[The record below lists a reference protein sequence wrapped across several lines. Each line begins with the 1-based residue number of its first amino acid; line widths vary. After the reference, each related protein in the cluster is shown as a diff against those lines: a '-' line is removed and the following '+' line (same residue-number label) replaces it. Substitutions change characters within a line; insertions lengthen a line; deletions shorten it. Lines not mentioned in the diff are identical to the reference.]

1 MRAFEKLPAQFQNDS
16 VKAYYDI
23 LSKRQGSIIL
33 KRVFDIIVSLILLVF
48 LIIPI
53 AVISILIKV
62 NSPGPVLFKQKRVTT
77 YGRIFKIYKFRTM
90 VVNAESLGSKVT
102 TKNDARVT
110 SIGKTLRKFRLDE
123 LPQVLNILKGD
134 MSMVGPRPERPEI
147 AREYEKEIP
156 EFQMRLKVKAGL
168 TGFAQI
174 YGLYNTTPYDKL
186 KLDLTYIRHYSLFQD
201 LKLIF
206 MTPKIMFMKE
216 STEGVKDGQT
226 TASLKEAE
234 ALTPSNLK
242 EEVYGK
248 SYVLEE
254 EIEKAEARSAQGGNP
269 GRKKRKKHR
278 R

>member
-123 LPQVLNILKGD
+123 LPQIFNVIGGS
-134 MSMVGPRPERPEI
+134 MSFVGTRPEVQKYVDLYED
-147 AREYEKEIP
+147 EYYATSIKFKDEENLLSAIVDTEKIDKTYVKTILPQKMEYNLQYTK
-156 EFQMRLKVKAGL
+156 EF
-168 TGFAQI
+168 GFLSDI
-174 YGLYNTTPYDKL
+174 
-186 KLDLTYIRHYSLFQD
+186 
-201 LKLIF
+201 
-206 MTPKIMFMKE
+206 KIMFKTVKE
-216 STEGVKDGQT
+216 VIS
-226 TASLKEAE
+226 
-234 ALTPSNLK
+234 
-242 EEVYGK
+242 
-248 SYVLEE
+248 
-254 EIEKAEARSAQGGNP
+254 
-269 GRKKRKKHR
+269 
-278 R
+278 

>member
-23 LSKRQGSIIL
+23 LRKRQGSIIL

-123 LPQVLNILKGD
+123 LPQIFNVIGGS
-134 MSMVGPRPERPEI
+134 MSFVGTRPEVQKYVDLYED
-147 AREYEKEIP
+147 EYYATLLLPAGITSLTSIKFKDEENLLSAIVDTEKIDETYVKTILP
-156 EFQMRLKVKAGL
+156 QKMEYNLQYTKEF
-168 TGFAQI
+168 GFLSDI
-174 YGLYNTTPYDKL
+174 
-186 KLDLTYIRHYSLFQD
+186 
-201 LKLIF
+201 
-206 MTPKIMFMKE
+206 KIMFKTVKE
-216 STEGVKDGQT
+216 VIS
-226 TASLKEAE
+226 
-234 ALTPSNLK
+234 
-242 EEVYGK
+242 
-248 SYVLEE
+248 
-254 EIEKAEARSAQGGNP
+254 
-269 GRKKRKKHR
+269 
-278 R
+278 

>member
-123 LPQVLNILKGD
+123 LPQIFNVIGGS
-134 MSMVGPRPERPEI
+134 MSFVGTRPEVQKYVDLYED
-147 AREYEKEIP
+147 EYYATLLLPAGITSLTSIKFKDEENLLSAIVPQKMEYNLQYTKE
-156 EFQMRLKVKAGL
+156 F
-168 TGFAQI
+168 GFLSDI
-174 YGLYNTTPYDKL
+174 
-186 KLDLTYIRHYSLFQD
+186 
-201 LKLIF
+201 
-206 MTPKIMFMKE
+206 KIMFKTVKE
-216 STEGVKDGQT
+216 VIS
-226 TASLKEAE
+226 
-234 ALTPSNLK
+234 
-242 EEVYGK
+242 
-248 SYVLEE
+248 
-254 EIEKAEARSAQGGNP
+254 
-269 GRKKRKKHR
+269 
-278 R
+278 

>member
-123 LPQVLNILKGD
+123 LPQIFNVIGGS
-134 MSMVGPRPERPEI
+134 MSFVGTRPEVQKYVDLYED
-147 AREYEKEIP
+147 EYYAALLLPAGITSLTSIKFKDEENLLSAIVDTEKIDETYVKTILP
-156 EFQMRLKVKAGL
+156 QKMEYNLQYTKEF
-168 TGFAQI
+168 GFLSDI
-174 YGLYNTTPYDKL
+174 
-186 KLDLTYIRHYSLFQD
+186 
-201 LKLIF
+201 
-206 MTPKIMFMKE
+206 KIMFKTVKE
-216 STEGVKDGQT
+216 VIS
-226 TASLKEAE
+226 
-234 ALTPSNLK
+234 
-242 EEVYGK
+242 
-248 SYVLEE
+248 
-254 EIEKAEARSAQGGNP
+254 
-269 GRKKRKKHR
+269 
-278 R
+278 

>member
-1 MRAFEKLPAQFQNDS
+1 MHAFEKLPAQFQNDS

-123 LPQVLNILKGD
+123 LPQIFNVIGGS
-134 MSMVGPRPERPEI
+134 MSFVGTRPEVQKYVDLYED
-147 AREYEKEIP
+147 EYYATLLLPAGITSLTSIKFKDEENLLSAIVDTEKIDETYVKTILP
-156 EFQMRLKVKAGL
+156 QKMEYNLQYTKEF
-168 TGFAQI
+168 GFLSDI
-174 YGLYNTTPYDKL
+174 
-186 KLDLTYIRHYSLFQD
+186 
-201 LKLIF
+201 
-206 MTPKIMFMKE
+206 KIMFKTVKE
-216 STEGVKDGQT
+216 VIS
-226 TASLKEAE
+226 
-234 ALTPSNLK
+234 
-242 EEVYGK
+242 
-248 SYVLEE
+248 
-254 EIEKAEARSAQGGNP
+254 
-269 GRKKRKKHR
+269 
-278 R
+278 

>member
-33 KRVFDIIVSLILLVF
+33 KRVFDIIVSLIFLVF

-123 LPQVLNILKGD
+123 LPQIFNVIGGS
-134 MSMVGPRPERPEI
+134 MSFVGTRPEVQKYVDLYED
-147 AREYEKEIP
+147 EYYATLLLPAGITSLTSIKFKDEENLLSAIVDTEKIDETYVKTILP
-156 EFQMRLKVKAGL
+156 QKMEYNLQYTKEF
-168 TGFAQI
+168 GFLSDI
-174 YGLYNTTPYDKL
+174 
-186 KLDLTYIRHYSLFQD
+186 
-201 LKLIF
+201 
-206 MTPKIMFMKE
+206 KIMFKTVKE
-216 STEGVKDGQT
+216 VIS
-226 TASLKEAE
+226 
-234 ALTPSNLK
+234 
-242 EEVYGK
+242 
-248 SYVLEE
+248 
-254 EIEKAEARSAQGGNP
+254 
-269 GRKKRKKHR
+269 
-278 R
+278 

>member
-23 LSKRQGSIIL
+23 LSKRQGSIIV

-77 YGRIFKIYKFRTM
+77 YGRVFKIYKFRTM

-123 LPQVLNILKGD
+123 LPQIFNVIGGS
-134 MSMVGPRPERPEI
+134 MSFVGTRPEVQKYVDLYED
-147 AREYEKEIP
+147 EYYATLLLPAGITSLTSIKFKDEENLLSAIVDTEKIDETYVKTILP
-156 EFQMRLKVKAGL
+156 QKMEYNLQYTKEF
-168 TGFAQI
+168 GFLSDI
-174 YGLYNTTPYDKL
+174 
-186 KLDLTYIRHYSLFQD
+186 
-201 LKLIF
+201 
-206 MTPKIMFMKE
+206 KIMFKTVKE
-216 STEGVKDGQT
+216 VIS
-226 TASLKEAE
+226 
-234 ALTPSNLK
+234 
-242 EEVYGK
+242 
-248 SYVLEE
+248 
-254 EIEKAEARSAQGGNP
+254 
-269 GRKKRKKHR
+269 
-278 R
+278 

>member
-123 LPQVLNILKGD
+123 LPQIFNVIGGS
-134 MSMVGPRPERPEI
+134 MSFVGTRPEVQKYVDLYEN
-147 AREYEKEIP
+147 EYYATLLLPAGITSLTSIKFKDEENLLSAIVDTEKIDETYVKTILP
-156 EFQMRLKVKAGL
+156 QKMEYNLQYTKEF
-168 TGFAQI
+168 GFLSDI
-174 YGLYNTTPYDKL
+174 
-186 KLDLTYIRHYSLFQD
+186 
-201 LKLIF
+201 
-206 MTPKIMFMKE
+206 KIMFKTVKE
-216 STEGVKDGQT
+216 VIS
-226 TASLKEAE
+226 
-234 ALTPSNLK
+234 
-242 EEVYGK
+242 
-248 SYVLEE
+248 
-254 EIEKAEARSAQGGNP
+254 
-269 GRKKRKKHR
+269 
-278 R
+278 

>member
-123 LPQVLNILKGD
+123 LPQIFNVIGGS
-134 MSMVGPRPERPEI
+134 MSFVGTRPEVQKYVDLYEDEYYATLLLPAGI
-147 AREYEKEIP
+147 ASLTSIKFKDEENLLSAIVDTEKIDETYVKTILPKKMEYNLQYTKE
-156 EFQMRLKVKAGL
+156 F
-168 TGFAQI
+168 GFLSDI
-174 YGLYNTTPYDKL
+174 
-186 KLDLTYIRHYSLFQD
+186 
-201 LKLIF
+201 
-206 MTPKIMFMKE
+206 KIMFKTVKE
-216 STEGVKDGQT
+216 VIS
-226 TASLKEAE
+226 
-234 ALTPSNLK
+234 
-242 EEVYGK
+242 
-248 SYVLEE
+248 
-254 EIEKAEARSAQGGNP
+254 
-269 GRKKRKKHR
+269 
-278 R
+278 

>member
-23 LSKRQGSIIL
+23 LSKRQGLIIL

-123 LPQVLNILKGD
+123 LPQIFNVIGGS
-134 MSMVGPRPERPEI
+134 MSFVGTRPEVQKYVDLYED
-147 AREYEKEIP
+147 EYYATLLLPAGITSLTSIKFKDEENLLSAIVDTEKIDETYVKTILP
-156 EFQMRLKVKAGL
+156 QKMEYNLQYTKEF
-168 TGFAQI
+168 GFLSDI
-174 YGLYNTTPYDKL
+174 
-186 KLDLTYIRHYSLFQD
+186 
-201 LKLIF
+201 
-206 MTPKIMFMKE
+206 KIMFNTVKE
-216 STEGVKDGQT
+216 VIS
-226 TASLKEAE
+226 
-234 ALTPSNLK
+234 
-242 EEVYGK
+242 
-248 SYVLEE
+248 
-254 EIEKAEARSAQGGNP
+254 
-269 GRKKRKKHR
+269 
-278 R
+278 

>member
-77 YGRIFKIYKFRTM
+77 YGKIFMIYKFRTM

-123 LPQVLNILKGD
+123 LPQIFNVIGGS
-134 MSMVGPRPERPEI
+134 MSFVGTRPEVQKYVDLYED
-147 AREYEKEIP
+147 EYYATLLLPAGITSLTSIKFKDEENLLSAIVDTEKIDETYVKTILP
-156 EFQMRLKVKAGL
+156 QKMEYNLQYTKEF
-168 TGFAQI
+168 GFLSDI
-174 YGLYNTTPYDKL
+174 
-186 KLDLTYIRHYSLFQD
+186 
-201 LKLIF
+201 
-206 MTPKIMFMKE
+206 KIMFKTVKE
-216 STEGVKDGQT
+216 VIS
-226 TASLKEAE
+226 
-234 ALTPSNLK
+234 
-242 EEVYGK
+242 
-248 SYVLEE
+248 
-254 EIEKAEARSAQGGNP
+254 
-269 GRKKRKKHR
+269 
-278 R
+278 